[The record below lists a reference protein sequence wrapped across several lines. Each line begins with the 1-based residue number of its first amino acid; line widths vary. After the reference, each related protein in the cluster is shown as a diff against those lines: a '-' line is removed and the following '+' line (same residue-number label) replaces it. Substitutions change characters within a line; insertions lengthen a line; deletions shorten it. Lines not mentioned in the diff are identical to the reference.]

1 LHSKRTLR
9 RHNAANGCGEV
20 WGAPVLLLFGAM
32 SPGPLPGVSLF
43 IVFFRIV
50 ITSSFYRLSFYRYP
64 YRSIE
69 IGSVR

>member
-1 LHSKRTLR
+1 MLLGVSGR
-9 RHNAANGCGEV
+9 GGV
-20 WGAPVLLLFGAM
+20 WGAGVHLLFGGV
-32 SPGPLPGVSLF
+32 SPGPMPGVSLF